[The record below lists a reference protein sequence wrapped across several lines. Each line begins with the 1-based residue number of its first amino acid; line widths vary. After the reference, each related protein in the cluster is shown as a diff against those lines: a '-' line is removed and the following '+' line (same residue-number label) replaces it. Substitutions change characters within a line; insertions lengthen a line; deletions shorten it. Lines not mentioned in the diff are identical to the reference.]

1 MKIPPYN
8 SQDWAEIYKYVSE
21 WNKQRPRDSPSHTD
35 YQVYNVAL
43 AAALLKNAE
52 SMEKL
57 TKAMLR
63 FTVIIVILTAVM
75 VAKLFW

>member
-1 MKIPPYN
+1 MKIPIYN
-8 SQDWAEIYKYVSE
+8 TRDWAEIYKYVSE
-21 WNKQRPRDSPSHTD
+21 WNNHRLRDSPAHTD

-57 TKAMLR
+57 TKAMLGL
-63 FTVIIVILTAVM
+63 TVVIVLLTTVM
-75 VAKLFW
+75 VVKLI

>member
-8 SQDWAEIYKYVSE
+8 PQDWAEIYKYVSE
-21 WNKQRPRDSPSHTD
+21 WNDHRPRDSPSHTD

-57 TKAMLR
+57 TKAMFG
-63 FTVIIVILTAVM
+63 FTVIIALFTIVM
-75 VAKLFW
+75 VVKLI